1 MTRPEDCEL
10 VDRAGEA
17 IRDDCLDEVHLV
29 VVVGVVGVLIA
40 DGVTL

>member
-10 VDRAGEA
+10 VESAGEA

-29 VVVGVVGVLIA
+29 PVVGVVGVRA
-40 DGVTL
+40 VDEATL